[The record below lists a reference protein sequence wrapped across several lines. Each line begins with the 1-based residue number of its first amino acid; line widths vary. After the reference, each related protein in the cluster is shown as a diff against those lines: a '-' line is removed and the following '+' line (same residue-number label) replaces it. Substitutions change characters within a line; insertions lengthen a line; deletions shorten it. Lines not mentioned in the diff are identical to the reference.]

1 MNILLD
7 TCTFLW
13 IILKDPKLSDKAV
26 QLFIDPNNEI
36 YLSVISIW
44 EIILKYRLGKLP
56 LPKNPKIYLPEQRK
70 KHKIAS
76 LYLEENAIL
85 QLSYLPDIHND
96 LFDRIL
102 ICQAIN
108 HGLTLLT
115 PDETIHKYPV
125 KAVWE

>member
-1 MNILLD
+1 MKILLD

-26 QLFIDPNNEI
+26 QLFTDPHNEI

-56 LPKNPKIYLPEQRK
+56 LPGDPKFYLPEQRK
-70 KHKIAS
+70 KHQIAS
-76 LYLEENAIL
+76 LDLEEKAIL
-85 QLSYLPDIHND
+85 QLSHLPDIHND
-96 LFDRIL
+96 PFDRIL
-102 ICQAIN
+102 ICQSIN

-115 PDETIHKYPV
+115 SDEVIHKYPV
-125 KAVWE
+125 KSVW